1 MPMGPLKM
9 SHYRLTCPGT
19 DAKGYLVH
27 IWDIGSFDTCSM
39 RGSWSSL
46 QEKSDLK
53 LTHCFCGSYLIL
65 YIPLVI
71 HLIIFHFYAFLLNR
85 ILTSDK
91 ANRWN
96 AAAACCASFNTVEVW
111 SAQRKS
117 RAVHDTVAH
126 FSHIFNKTTFD
137 LMFYECEE
145 ENQDLNKCCICC
157 LWSGKHRL
165 NLLRLLLWLR
175 RRLCLLCFHRAVD
188 VFCKQK
194 HVCMLCALFAPW
206 AAALNM
212 CGSCGGS
219 CIMDMMET
227 KTAVTSCVSWF
238 TQLLGALAVCW
249 LYYVPACTSYSADL
263 FMFAVF
269 QSKSPTLGSCTKHC
283 IVFKSESEQTD
294 QSPTLQQK

>member
-1 MPMGPLKM
+1 MKNVLNMMPSGPLKM
-9 SHYRLTCPGT
+9 SHYRLTCPST

-53 LTHCFCGSYLIL
+53 LTHSFCGSYFIL

-111 SAQRKS
+111 SARRKS

-137 LMFYECEE
+137 LMFYEGEE

-157 LWSGKHRL
+157 SWSGKHKLSLLCSAAVTTSTFACFVHSLPLELLHVWKLWRL
-165 NLLRLLLWLR
+165 VHHGRDGNRCDFM
-175 RRLCLLCFHRAVD
+175 CLLVHTD
-188 VFCKQK
+188 VWE
-194 HVCMLCALFAPW
+194 L
-206 AAALNM
+206 
-212 CGSCGGS
+212 
-219 CIMDMMET
+219 
-227 KTAVTSCVSWF
+227 
-238 TQLLGALAVCW
+238 
-249 LYYVPACTSYSADL
+249 
-263 FMFAVF
+263 
-269 QSKSPTLGSCTKHC
+269 
-283 IVFKSESEQTD
+283 
-294 QSPTLQQK
+294 

>member
-1 MPMGPLKM
+1 MKNVLNMMPMGPLTM
-9 SHYRLTCPGT
+9 SHDRLTCPGT
-19 DAKGYLVH
+19 DAKGYFVH

-53 LTHCFCGSYLIL
+53 LTHSFCGSYLIL

-111 SAQRKS
+111 SARRKS

-126 FSHIFNKTTFD
+126 FSHMFNKTTFD
-137 LMFYECEE
+137 LMFYEGEE

-157 LWSGKHRL
+157 SWSGKHKL
-165 NLLRLLLWLR
+165 S
-175 RRLCLLCFHRAVD
+175 LLCSA
-188 VFCKQK
+188 
-194 HVCMLCALFAPW
+194 
-206 AAALNM
+206 
-212 CGSCGGS
+212 
-219 CIMDMMET
+219 
-227 KTAVTSCVSWF
+227 AVTTAPVLFGMFSQSCCWSTFACFVHSLHLE
-238 TQLLGALAVCW
+238 LLHVWKLWRLVHHGHDGNQNRCDFMCILVHAVVW
-249 LYYVPACTSYSADL
+249 EL
-263 FMFAVF
+263 
-269 QSKSPTLGSCTKHC
+269 
-283 IVFKSESEQTD
+283 
-294 QSPTLQQK
+294 